1 MPPKRKGAL
10 YKDAMNYYKAAYRAY
25 LKENKPSWRTGD
37 ISGTLAWMWLH
48 APEAEKQVSRDLLAD
63 KAQTLP
69 EPNPESVPDGP
80 KSKDDPAP
88 DPAPARVEEP
98 GAEEEDGISDDED
111 AEPPVKKARINTT
124 AFSYWPDPATIFPV
138 TLPGDEESDN
148 EENSAEKKLEWKTSK
163 QKWLAARLL
172 HPDKERE
179 ENRWRG
185 VHFLGEGSAAR
196 VGLWI
201 KVNST
206 NTIEEVSTRR
216 ASSIPPRK
224 LTC

>member
-1 MPPKRKGAL
+1 
-10 YKDAMNYYKAAYRAY
+10 
-25 LKENKPSWRTGD
+25 
-37 ISGTLAWMWLH
+37 MWLH

-124 AFSYWPDPATIFPV
+124 AFSYWPDPSTISPLA
-138 TLPGDEESDN
+138 LPGDEESDN

-163 QKWLAARLL
+163 QKWLAAGLL

-201 KVNST
+201 QVNST

>member
-10 YKDAMNYYKAAYRAY
+10 YKDAMSYYKAAYRAY
-25 LKENKPSWRTGD
+25 LKENKPSWDTGQ
-37 ISGTLAWMWLH
+37 INRTLAWMWMH
-48 APEAEKQVSRDLLAD
+48 APEAEKQVSRSLLAD

-69 EPNPESVPDGP
+69 EPNPESVPDDS
-80 KSKDDPAP
+80 KNKDDPAP

-98 GAEEEDGISDDED
+98 SAGEGNDISNDED
-111 AEPPVKKARINTT
+111 AKPPVKKARINNT
-124 AFSYWPDPATIFPV
+124 AFSYWPDPATISRE
-138 TLPGDEESDN
+138 TLPDDEESDS
-148 EENSAEKKLEWKTSK
+148 EKNSAKKKSEWKTSQ
-163 QKWLAARLL
+163 QKWLAAGLL
-172 HPDKERE
+172 HPDKKRE
-179 ENRWRG
+179 EKRWRG

-206 NTIEEVSTRR
+206 NTIEEVSWRR
-216 ASSIPPRK
+216 APSIPLRK